1 MGGPGHSVLT
11 EHRAADRRKSE
22 LVRVGDPPSADG
34 ALNKGN
40 VIRTIDARLLNSRI
54 CSLLQD

>member
-1 MGGPGHSVLT
+1 MGKPRDSVLT

-34 ALNKGN
+34 ALKKGS
-40 VIRTIDARLLNSRI
+40 VTRTMDARLLNSRI
-54 CSLLQD
+54 RSPLHD